1 MCFVFKSTCH
11 LHYYYFHFLDHPNLK
26 GKRLMIFPKPLPH
39 HTHAGNGSSDWLTS
53 PCKPFRNI
61 DGVATRS
68 SWSCHLHLTL
78 SHFFPL
84 LKKKKK
90 KNFLKSTHNA
100 RGEFS
105 GTSCRCY
112 GYFHLIIIL
121 AIQHICNPCG
131 KLWLTFLPVDA
142 GQMQKPKSSVPTLP
156 LPSFM
161 VRAFGCV

>member
-26 GKRLMIFPKPLPH
+26 GKRLMTFPKPLPH
-39 HTHAGNGSSDWLTS
+39 HTRAGNGSSSDWLTR
-53 PCKPFRNI
+53 PCKPFRNM

-68 SWSCHLHLTL
+68 TGVAICISPCLTFFLL
-78 SHFFPL
+78 S
-84 LKKKKK
+84 KK
-90 KNFLKSTHNA
+90 KNNLKSTHNA

-105 GTSCRCY
+105 RTSCRCY

-142 GQMQKPKSSVPTLP
+142 GQMQKPKRSVPTLP